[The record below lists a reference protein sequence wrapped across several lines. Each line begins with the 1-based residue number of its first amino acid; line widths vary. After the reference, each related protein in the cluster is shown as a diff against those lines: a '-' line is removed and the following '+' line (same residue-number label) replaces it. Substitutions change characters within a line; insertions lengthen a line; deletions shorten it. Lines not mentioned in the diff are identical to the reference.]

1 VGRVGVRATSQSLY
15 CAVPLIIIA
24 GEDTQTPLSHSV
36 WTPSRRKSTLL
47 LRIKRAIAAAH
58 KGMKRYTMYLSIP
71 LSLKDG
77 CAGAQRVSHYIAD
90 PTCEM
95 PLVSASS
102 SA

>member
-1 VGRVGVRATSQSLY
+1 M
-15 CAVPLIIIA
+15 IIA
-24 GEDTQTPLSHSV
+24 DRWGYLRRPDRLTQCGLPREGSL
-36 WTPSRRKSTLL
+36 STLL
-47 LRIKRAIAAAH
+47 LRITRAIAAAH
-58 KGMKRYTMYLSIP
+58 KGMERYTMYLSIP

-77 CAGAQRVSHYIAD
+77 CAGTQRVSHYIAD